1 MEYPEITIIDC
12 TTGQVVVREM
22 TEAEHKQKLAND
34 KINAANYAATKKAQ
48 ADLATAKQAVLAK
61 LGLTADEVAALLS

>member
-1 MEYPEITIIDC
+1 MAYPEITIIDC

-22 TEAEHKQKLAND
+22 TKTEHEQKLADD
-34 KINAANYAATKKAQ
+34 KQNADNYDAIKKAQ
-48 ADLATAKQAVLAK
+48 ADLATAKQAVLTK